1 GKIMLF
7 EINPAFGRIPNCFAP
22 SNSCSL
28 NKFEGTKI
36 SVVDINSEMIV
47 AYMVSVLPVPVGR
60 TIVAGESDI
69 VQCARIADNA
79 PNCGIR
85 KPSSPSSRET
95 FSVYEVLQL
104 LIISDLLNDF
114 PSESDHKLN
123 LFPRPIVEM
132 VFLYFTV
139 ILLV

>member
-1 GKIMLF
+1 
-7 EINPAFGRIPNCFAP
+7 
-22 SNSCSL
+22 
-28 NKFEGTKI
+28 
-36 SVVDINSEMIV
+36 
-47 AYMVSVLPVPVGR
+47 
-60 TIVAGESDI
+60 SDI

-95 FSVYEVLQL
+95 LSVYEVLQL

-114 PSESDHKLN
+114 PSESEHRLN
-123 LFPRPIVEM
+123 LFPRPIVET

-139 ILLV
+139 ILLVWLLLIINTYKFYCHMLLFLIFK